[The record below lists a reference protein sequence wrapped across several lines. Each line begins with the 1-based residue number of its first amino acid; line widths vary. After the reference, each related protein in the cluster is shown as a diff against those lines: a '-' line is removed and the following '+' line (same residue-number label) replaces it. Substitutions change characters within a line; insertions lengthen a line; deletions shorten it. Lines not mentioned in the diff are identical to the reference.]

1 MFFNLCS
8 DSIPYF
14 GHLNIYIKKKIIIV
28 AKICFVC
35 LSGANFL
42 AITTIYAKSG
52 SGFVVP
58 SATAKGGVET
68 MTR

>member
-1 MFFNLCS
+1 MFFFSDIISSDNLQV
-8 DSIPYF
+8 
-14 GHLNIYIKKKIIIV
+14 IV
-28 AKICFVC
+28 CGLLLF
-35 LSGANFL
+35 SGANFL

-58 SATAKGGVET
+58 SAASKAGVET

>member
-1 MFFNLCS
+1 MVYYS
-8 DSIPYF
+8 DSRLGGVFTGKLEFIKLEVN
-14 GHLNIYIKKKIIIV
+14 HLRSV
-28 AKICFVC
+28 SLFC

-58 SATAKGGVET
+58 SAAAKAGVET

>member
-1 MFFNLCS
+1 LIFNHDTSFLARLEVN
-8 DSIPYF
+8 
-14 GHLNIYIKKKIIIV
+14 G
-28 AKICFVC
+28 ICFIC

-58 SATAKGGVET
+58 SAAAKAGVET

>member
-1 MFFNLCS
+1 MLELTGSEWDLF
-8 DSIPYF
+8 
-14 GHLNIYIKKKIIIV
+14 HLFI
-28 AKICFVC
+28 

-58 SATAKGGVET
+58 SAAAKAGVET